1 VRERDYFF
9 VVSFQVWGVFA
20 ALGLVDAVGG
30 AVRSRWKV
38 AVAALIALL
47 PFALNFR
54 AATRRGPDAFVARD
68 IAYNLLESVEPYG
81 VLFGYGDND
90 TFPVWYLQEVEG
102 IRQDVT
108 LVNLS
113 LANLDWYV
121 AQLASRPLRR
131 FDPATAP
138 PIYRSLAPAQ
148 PPPGAELPLT
158 PEQIAALRPGRLGDD
173 LLFRAGAFSLRIP
186 KGTYLRI
193 SDQVMLFTIGSSL
206 PNRPVTFGQLS
217 GRGAWLGLDSQLVF
231 QGLVFTV
238 VPGADTV
245 SHWMRG
251 IQRTRVDTARTRLLV
266 DSVFEYGKLFSVDTL
281 QLEPAAEL
289 VARSFALP
297 YLELAQAA
305 QLRGDSARADAYLRR
320 AYHLN
325 PRLRR

>member
-1 VRERDYFF
+1 
-9 VVSFQVWGVFA
+9 
-20 ALGLVDAVGG
+20 
-30 AVRSRWKV
+30 
-38 AVAALIALL
+38 
-47 PFALNFR
+47 
-54 AATRRGPDAFVARD
+54 
-68 IAYNLLESVEPYG
+68 
-81 VLFGYGDND
+81 
-90 TFPVWYLQEVEG
+90 
-102 IRQDVT
+102 
-108 LVNLS
+108 
-113 LANLDWYV
+113 
-121 AQLASRPLRR
+121 
-131 FDPATAP
+131 
-138 PIYRSLAPAQ
+138 
-148 PPPGAELPLT
+148 LPLT

-173 LLFRAGAFSLRIP
+173 MLFRAGAFSLRIP

-305 QLRGDSARADAYLRR
+305 RLRGDSARADAYLRR